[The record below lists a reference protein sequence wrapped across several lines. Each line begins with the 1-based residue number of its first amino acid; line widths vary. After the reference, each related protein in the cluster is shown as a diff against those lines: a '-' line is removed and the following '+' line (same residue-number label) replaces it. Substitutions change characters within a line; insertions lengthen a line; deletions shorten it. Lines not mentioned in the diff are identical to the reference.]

1 MHIRYPNTK
10 PTPNEKI
17 VFKDLPPWVSDQE
30 ILTYLRKQPGIIVK
44 SGVISARFRDTQNK
58 LTPFFSGDR
67 FVFVKGNLTQALHT
81 NTFIDFAKCRIWH
94 KKQELA
100 CKRCRMIGHLS
111 TDTELCKAFI
121 NDQNIITIR
130 SSNCVFSNY
139 YMCYLKVFENEF
151 SSSEQAYQW
160 RFMTYIGLN
169 ELAKQVL
176 EARTPD
182 QAKEIASRVPR
193 ELHKNWHSIKLNV
206 MKEIL
211 HAKADY
217 NSRFKEEL
225 ILSDGKKLVESTKD
239 IFWASGM
246 SPRDTTS
253 TLPSF
258 YPGLNQLG
266 NVLNQVRSDLLNEAA
281 QEQQF
286 KLHAH
291 KSGAMNLHVNIQAK
305 NTDQSDLTHTITN
318 ISDTIPISPTPIPND
333 IMDLL
338 VTPISAPTDTLKDKI
353 TEHTSTSI
361 HCMSDMSSDSEEDD
375 YDNIMSGVEELSI
388 HSDDDSTNNELPVT
402 PTLEAIQETN
412 VTLQH
417 STSKQIRPIEK
428 KNTDKSS
435 QQTITTMF
443 QAMKRKL
450 TPGKADDASQDNQK
464 MQRNDLTS

>member
-1 MHIRYPNTK
+1 MVRGGCLPVRGSERMTWKYDDCRCGCGQVETEMHVLFECTLYEEER
-10 PTPNEKI
+10 E
-17 VFKDLPPWVSDQE
+17 
-30 ILTYLRKQPGIIVK
+30 
-44 SGVISARFRDTQNK
+44 
-58 LTPFFSGDR
+58 
-67 FVFVKGNLTQALHT
+67 
-81 NTFIDFAKCRIWH
+81 
-94 KKQELA
+94 
-100 CKRCRMIGHLS
+100 RCM
-111 TDTELCKAFI
+111 AFT

-130 SSNCVFSNY
+130 SPNCVFSNY

-193 ELHKNWHSIKLNV
+193 ELHKNWHSINLIV

-266 NVLNQVRSDLLNEAA
+266 KVLNQVRSDLLR
-281 QEQQF
+281 
-286 KLHAH
+286 LH
-291 KSGAMNLHVNIQAK
+291 K
-305 NTDQSDLTHTITN
+305 NNSLNSMHTN
-318 ISDTIPISPTPIPND
+318 RG
-333 IMDLL
+333 L
-338 VTPISAPTDTLKDKI
+338 
-353 TEHTSTSI
+353 
-361 HCMSDMSSDSEEDD
+361 
-375 YDNIMSGVEELSI
+375 
-388 HSDDDSTNNELPVT
+388 
-402 PTLEAIQETN
+402 
-412 VTLQH
+412 
-417 STSKQIRPIEK
+417 
-428 KNTDKSS
+428 
-435 QQTITTMF
+435 
-443 QAMKRKL
+443 
-450 TPGKADDASQDNQK
+450 
-464 MQRNDLTS
+464 